1 MEIVFKI
8 FEYEENLYSDK
19 LLAQQDTLPTDTIF
33 KILIGY
39 SWRELSQ
46 AESANNRLKGKGSGS
61 LPEGYTSTL
70 ETRVAGRAYS
80 LLCKWVGVKFHS
92 DPSGLNI
99 GQSYNV
105 EKLFVWITDDSILE
119 KLENE
124 VEEFKTPQRAIEFV
138 GYLTPKK
145 PQEQSPAKKAD
156 DEAEKDPTPIQKTTT
171 TQPDEGVLRFSRHGD
186 IWRIGFMKTKD
197 IKHSKGMTY
206 IQHLFLHPNKPIH
219 CIDLQRL
226 ENPLDQAGHDSR
238 LFDKEYREEENES
251 FAQSSNPEAGDEGAK
266 ELLTIIEGLT
276 TEFQESKDSNPVE
289 ADLISKEIEKNQKI
303 FHAAYD
309 KNGKPRKNHSEEE
322 KARKAVYKA
331 IIEAKKKIL
340 KYLPELEPHLKDI
353 KVGMVTHY
361 TPSDQT
367 RPVKIR

>member
-1 MEIVFKI
+1 MVYDK
-8 FEYEENLYSDK
+8 YSDK

-39 SWRELSQ
+39 SWRELIQ
-46 AESANNRLKGKGSGS
+46 AEVANNRLKGKDSGS
-61 LPEGYTSTL
+61 LPEGYTSIQ
-70 ETRVAGRAYS
+70 ETRVAGKAYS
-80 LLCKWVGVKFHS
+80 LLCRWIGIKFHN

-99 GQSYNV
+99 DRSYNI
-105 EKLFVWITDDSILE
+105 EKLFAWVIEDKIIG

-124 VEEFKTPQRAIEFV
+124 VDEFKTPTRAIEFV
-138 GYLTPKK
+138 GYLTSKK

-156 DEAEKDPTPIQKTTT
+156 DEAEDAPPPIQKTTT
-171 TQPDEGVLRFSRHGD
+171 TQPDEGMLQFSRQGD
-186 IWRIGFMKTKD
+186 MWRIGFMETVD

-206 IQHLFLHPNKPIH
+206 ILHLFHCPNKPIH
-219 CIDLQRL
+219 CIDLQLL
-226 ENPLDQAGHDSR
+226 ENPLDQAGHNPR
-238 LFDKEYREEENES
+238 LFEKEDSEEENES
-251 FAQSSNPEAGDEGAK
+251 FAQSNNPEAGDQGAK
-266 ELLTIIEGLT
+266 ELLTIITGLE
-276 TEFQESKDSNPVE
+276 TELEEIKDSNPVE
-289 ADLISKEIEKNQKI
+289 ADLISKEIKTHRQT
-303 FHAAYD
+303 FDAMYD
-309 KNGKPRKNHSEEE
+309 KNCKPRKNYSETE